1 MVDVAVVSQ
10 NTTVVGYVGTLT
22 SVPENG
28 ERYVHIHLLP
38 VSHAR
43 ERISTGAQEHLMLGC
58 WRRENDKKNQSQRT
72 LGEKLGKQEEGKG
85 KRETKEVKEWMLLV

>member
-1 MVDVAVVSQ
+1 MDQMVDVAVVSQ

-28 ERYVHIHLLP
+28 ERYVHVHLLP

-43 ERISTGAQEHLMLGC
+43 ERTSTGVLEHLMLGC
-58 WRRENDKKNQSQRT
+58 WRRENDKKKESPRILT
-72 LGEKLGKQEEGKG
+72 KRLGKQEEG
-85 KRETKEVKEWMLLV
+85 T